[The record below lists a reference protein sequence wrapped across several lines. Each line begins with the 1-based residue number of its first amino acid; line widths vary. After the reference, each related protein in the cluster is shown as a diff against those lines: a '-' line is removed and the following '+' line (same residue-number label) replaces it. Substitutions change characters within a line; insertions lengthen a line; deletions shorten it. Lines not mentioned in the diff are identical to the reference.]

1 MFVYRQTQ
9 KPAHTSVSVLMV
21 RWDGEDTETPKADTD
36 TLEHLLRER
45 YGYTIHRYNI
55 TSCARASLKL
65 GVRIR
70 SFLESQ
76 RPEHLLVVYYAG
88 RSVLGTDNELY
99 WTRCVL
105 LLFYLLPSIPLCVM
119 TSGLTRHDCVLIE
132 SSWMQ

>member
-1 MFVYRQTQ
+1 MFICRQTQ
-9 KPAHTSVSVLMV
+9 KPTHTSVSVLMV
-21 RWDGEDTETPKADTD
+21 RWDGEGTETPEADTD

-76 RPEHLLVVYYAG
+76 GPEHLLIVYYAG

-99 WTRCVL
+99 WTRCVS
-105 LLFYLLPSIPLCVM
+105 LLFRLLPSIPLRATAIGVAW
-119 TSGLTRHDCVLIE
+119 HDHVLIE